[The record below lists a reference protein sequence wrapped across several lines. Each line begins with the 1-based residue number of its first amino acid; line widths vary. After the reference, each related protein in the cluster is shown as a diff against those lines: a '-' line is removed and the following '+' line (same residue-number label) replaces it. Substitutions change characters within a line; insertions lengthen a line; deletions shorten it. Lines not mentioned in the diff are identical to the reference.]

1 MLESEQSESL
11 NVIKVKVKKET
22 YLLEVRDVKE
32 IYVPGENIIPIPLSK
47 EDIVGIIDI
56 RGEIYTIISLRRKI
70 YNKNIALNL
79 KDESRIIL
87 LEREKLNI
95 ALLVDSVIG
104 VQKVPMSMF
113 DAKKTIVETQISY
126 KYIKGLGVLNEETFI
141 LLDLDAL
148 LPEIDF
154 SQIEKMDLSFQ
165 KQQKHRDR
173 DEKKEREP
181 RKKRKKNVKYT
192 NIPAPAYEGQTAARI
207 KKPKSLNLS
216 EEQRDTLREIG
227 NIGSGNAITA
237 LSQLIKKKI
246 DVDLTDVGIVSF
258 NDLSTQF
265 GSPNERIC
273 GIFSHIKKPSQSTIL
288 QVFEMKP
295 LMKVVADLA
304 GSDSTLDPEKVKRK
318 SDLDDFALSTVEE
331 MGNIMAGHYASAL
344 ADLTGTK
351 MIIDKPEFAMNE
363 AGKLGKF
370 LSQELES
377 ISEFLVLI
385 KTSIRIK
392 DLELTGVFFFIPDI
406 ETITNMFNQLG
417 INYTP
422 EKVSS
427 DKIQK
432 KKITMDN
439 LKLDDIQKDALQE
452 VGNIGAGNAANALAK
467 MINKRVD
474 MNIPD
479 VKLVEL
485 DDYARDISKK
495 DQSLFVSW
503 SNVKGK
509 TKATVLTIFKVKDI
523 IELTSI
529 LIDDPKKKKIDMRK
543 SYRKSSDFPEIYR
556 DAMKELGHILGSN
569 YTSAIGD
576 LLNIRL
582 ITDPPDMSIDNGE
595 KLFDIL
601 TDEIGLLKKLS
612 LVITTS
618 ILIRDFKISGTFLFI
633 PEIQTLKNLLEVLE
647 NFY

>member
-1 MLESEQSESL
+1 MLETESTEFL

-32 IYVPGENIIPIPLSK
+32 IYVPGDNVIPIPLSR

-70 YNKNIALNL
+70 YNKNIPIDLES
-79 KDESRIIL
+79 DSRIIL
-87 LEREKLNI
+87 LEKENLNI

-104 VQKVPMSMF
+104 VQKIPMSMF
-113 DAKKTIVETQISY
+113 DAKKTIVETKISY
-126 KYIKGLGVLNEETFI
+126 KYIKGLGVLDDETYI

-148 LPEIDF
+148 LPEIDL
-154 SQIEKMDLSFQ
+154 SQIER
-165 KQQKHRDR
+165 KHVPIKRNAKSQGKKR
-173 DEKKEREP
+173 EIREPKEKK
-181 RKKRKKNVKYT
+181 KRPAKYT
-192 NIPAPAYEGQTAARI
+192 NIPAPS
-207 KKPKSLNLS
+207 KKTKPQPVVNRRLNLT
-216 EEQRDTLREIG
+216 EEQKDTLREIG

-246 DVDLTDVGIVSF
+246 DVDLTDVGIVAY
-258 NDLSTQF
+258 NNLSSQF
-265 GSPNERIC
+265 GNPQEKVC
-273 GIFSHIKKPSQSTIL
+273 GIFSHIKEPSQSTIL
-288 QVFEMKP
+288 QVFELNP
-295 LMKVVADLA
+295 LMKVVANLA
-304 GSDSTLDPEKVKRK
+304 GKDSQLDPNEINKK

-344 ADLTGTK
+344 ADLTGAK
-351 MIIDKPEFAMNE
+351 MVIDKPEFAMNE
-363 AGKLGKF
+363 ARKLGKF
-370 LSQELES
+370 LGQELES

-392 DLELTGVFFFIPDI
+392 DLELNGVFFFIPDI
-406 ETITNMFNQLG
+406 NTVKNMFNNLG
-417 INYTP
+417 IQYTP
-422 EKVSS
+422 EEISS
-427 DKIQK
+427 EELEEE
-432 KKITMDN
+432 KITMDN
-439 LKLDDIQKDALQE
+439 LELDETQRDALQE

-485 DDYARDISKK
+485 DDYARDISTKEK
-495 DQSLFVSW
+495 RLFVSW

-543 SYRKSSDFPEIYR
+543 SYKRPDDFPEIYE

-582 ITDPPDMSIDNGE
+582 LTDPPDMSIDTGE
-595 KLFDIL
+595 KLFEIL

-618 ILIRDFKISGTFLFI
+618 ILIRDFKITGTFLFI
-633 PEIQTLKNLLEVLE
+633 PEIQTLKNLLDVLK